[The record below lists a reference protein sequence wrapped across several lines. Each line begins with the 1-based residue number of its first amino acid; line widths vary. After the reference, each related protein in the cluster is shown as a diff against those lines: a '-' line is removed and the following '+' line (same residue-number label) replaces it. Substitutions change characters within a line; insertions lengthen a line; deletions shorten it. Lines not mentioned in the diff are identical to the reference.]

1 MLSNIRFRDTNFFF
15 GAATVLL
22 FLLTSIGWTQTPVAK
37 AQTFIGEW
45 ELDQSRMP
53 RPSSIGRD
61 ILSRIKSFSNV
72 LLIENN
78 DKTITLKEIEH
89 VIYLDEVKKAPE
101 TKEFKRTFF
110 MDSRGEINDI
120 GGGEKTKTR
129 WIGKKLVI
137 TNYSYGEYVRM
148 VEPVSY
154 FEYFLS
160 EDGKTL
166 IKYLRMITK
175 SKKEENDLRELDA
188 LEGYWYYSRKKS
200 VEK

>member
-1 MLSNIRFRDTNFFF
+1 MLSNIRYINVKVFF
-15 GAATVLL
+15 GAAAVIL
-22 FLLTSIGWTQTPVAK
+22 FLLTSIGWAQTPVAK
-37 AQTFIGEW
+37 AQTLTGEW

-53 RPSSIGRD
+53 KPNSIGTA

-78 DKTITLKEIEH
+78 DKTITLKEIEN
-89 VIYLDEVKKAPE
+89 VVYVDDLKKAPE

-110 MDSRGEINDI
+110 MDGRGEINDI
-120 GGGEKTKTR
+120 ADGEKTKTR

-137 TNYSYGEYVRM
+137 TNYLYGEYVRK

-166 IKYLRMITK
+166 IKYLRIITK

-188 LEGYWYYSRKKS
+188 LEGSWYYSRKTS